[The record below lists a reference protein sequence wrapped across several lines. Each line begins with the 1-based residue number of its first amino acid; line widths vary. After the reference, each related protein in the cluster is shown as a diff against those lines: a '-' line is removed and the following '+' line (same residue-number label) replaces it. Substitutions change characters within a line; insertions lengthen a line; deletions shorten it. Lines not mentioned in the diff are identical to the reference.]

1 MEVLVLDLDFNP
13 KPTKNPVNKDL
24 KSSEKDFSST
34 LKAVE
39 ERKQNRQI
47 KIYENKEEL
56 KEASAK
62 DLTPVDEEDEV
73 NKEKV
78 LEQEEVKTPIIYDNI
93 FRIIDTSVI
102 EDESLVP
109 LELET
114 AQKIASV
121 ENQGFN
127 EEDPMNILKEEDS
140 KIDIEKNQR
149 ILREENIE
157 LANNFIDIGE
167 KETPVSKSENLQ
179 LDSNIQATSV
189 KFQEKENPSVDEFV
203 DSSNNIT
210 NNYIPSAQKMGNK
223 LDSETQTK
231 SYNPEIEL
239 VNEEG
244 YEPSNKEIDIEV
256 DSQNIFTTNKEFIVI
271 KENSLELGE
280 TEVVDKKDLIH
291 QIVEKVKLDFQSPK
305 NEIRIKL
312 KPEILG
318 EMTMKIEVAKG
329 AITAKIMVENQK
341 TKEIIEGNIIQ
352 LKEEIKDT
360 GLEIKTFEV
369 FVGKDG
375 DLDKHSF
382 NHFNFN
388 QSNRRIRI
396 RSSNSK
402 ASLSYDDKL
411 TEITNEARLYKD
423 GGLDLLA

>member
-210 NNYIPSAQKMGNK
+210 NNYIPGTQK
-223 LDSETQTK
+223 
-231 SYNPEIEL
+231 IEL

>member
-210 NNYIPSAQKMGNK
+210 NNYIPGAQK
-223 LDSETQTK
+223 
-231 SYNPEIEL
+231 IEL